1 MKNLLRGILCF
12 ALVVGMATP
21 SEAVICCLIDKLAEL
36 TQLEECAAIR
46 KLRAEHRAKKTA
58 KKMKAKKPLFAGL
71 KKSLENRCCC
81 DLGCDCDAECGC
93 GCD

>member
-12 ALVVGMATP
+12 AFVVGMATP
-21 SEAVICCLIDKLAEL
+21 SEAVICCLINKLV
-36 TQLEECAAIR
+36 ECPPIR
-46 KLRAEHRAKKTA
+46 KLRNECRAKKAA

-71 KKSLENRCCC
+71 KKALENGCGCERE
-81 DLGCDCDAECGC
+81 CDCDAECEC